1 MTARFPRGVR
11 AAGWFLPLVLIAVAA
26 FISHGLVSRGPSRGT
41 KGNPP
46 TVLAAL
52 SHRPSLAFG
61 FRNLLA
67 DVAWLQAV
75 QASGNWKMTR
85 AEYDRF
91 SDLLGIVTRLDPR
104 FLVPYLAGGLVLG
117 ESRPHAG
124 RAIELLGEGERRFP
138 LEWRFPFY
146 VGYIYYFEVGDPST
160 GGEAIIRASRV
171 PGSPAYFPLLASRML
186 SEGYRPETALVF
198 LKEMVEQ
205 ETDPQRRAMLEERI
219 RLVAVERDQQ
229 VLEKAVADY
238 RLRFGVFPGRIPDLV
253 LAGVL
258 PRIPEEPYGGEYLLS
273 ADGRVRSS
281 RAPVERLKVLRK
293 R

>member
-1 MTARFPRGVR
+1 MTANFPRGVR
-11 AAGWFLPLVLIAVAA
+11 AAGWFLPLVLIAAA
-26 FISHGLVSRGPSRGT
+26 AIISQGLVSRGPSRGT
-41 KGNPP
+41 NVNPP

-75 QASGNWKMTR
+75 QASGNRKMTR
-85 AEYDRF
+85 GDYDRF
-91 SDLLGIVTRLDPR
+91 SDLLGTVTRFDPR
-104 FLVPYLAGGLVLG
+104 FMVPYLAGGLVLG
-117 ESRPHAG
+117 ESRAHAAK
-124 RAIELLGEGERRFP
+124 AIELLEAGEKRFF

-146 VGYIYYFEVGDPST
+146 VGYIYYFVVGDPSK
-160 GGEAIIRASRV
+160 GGEAIMRASRT

-205 ETDPQRRAMLEERI
+205 ESDLQRRAMLEERI
-219 RLVAVERDQQ
+219 RLIAVERDLQ

-238 RLRFGVFPGRIPDLV
+238 RSRFGVFPGRIPDLV
-253 LAGVL
+253 RAGVL
-258 PRIPEEPYGGEYLLS
+258 GRIPEEPYGGEYVLS

-281 RAPVERLKVLRK
+281 RAPEERLKVLRT